1 MTRLGIAVTLLFSV
15 LAVPS
20 TAPAVPR
27 LIRPPQEHSLNVS
40 GNVYLQ
46 DTAHP
51 AQNVIVQLQGIE
63 GADHADA
70 ATNDSGAFIVYNL
83 KPAVYT
89 LSINVQGYQ
98 PTTVSVD
105 MTQTSVRSLQII
117 LPALATADSKDKPD
131 TVSAHELAISKKAKE
146 LFDSGKLKLY
156 EQNDPAGAIEDF
168 QKALTLE
175 PNYFEAE
182 YQVAMSYMAQGK
194 RDEAAANFQKSI
206 DMSGDKFGPGYVGLG
221 TIAIDRKDYAQG
233 EKSLRRGVELSPDF
247 WLAHYQLGRALFDQ
261 GHDDDAAK
269 SAEQARSLAP
279 NEPLVYRLLTNI
291 HLKQKDYRAAEA
303 DIDAYL
309 KLDPDSAAGRR
320 AKELRELVA
329 QKAESQPSPPTPAST
344 DKPTLKQ

>member
-1 MTRLGIAVTLLFSV
+1 MPRFGFAVPLLFSA
-15 LAVPS
+15 LLIPC
-20 TAPAVPR
+20 TANAVPR
-27 LIRPPQEHSLNVS
+27 EIEAPQGSLTVT

-51 AQNVIVQLQGIE
+51 ALNVLVHLQGIE
-63 GADHADA
+63 GADYADA
-70 ATNDSGAFIVYNL
+70 ATTDSGAFIVYNL
-83 KPAVYT
+83 KPAIYT

-98 PTTVSVD
+98 PTSVSVD
-105 MTQTSVRSLQII
+105 LTQTSVRSLQIV
-117 LPALATADSKDKPD
+117 LPALASEDAKNKPG
-131 TVSAHELAISKKAKE
+131 TVSAHELAVSKKAKE
-146 LFDSGKLKLY
+146 LLDSGKLKLY
-156 EQNDPAGAIEDF
+156 QQNDPAGALEDF
-168 QKALTLE
+168 NQALTLE

-194 RDEAAANFQKSI
+194 RDEAAAGFQKSI

-221 TIAIDRKDYAQG
+221 TIAIERKDYAQG

-261 GHDDDAAK
+261 GRDGDAEK

-279 NEPLVYRLLTNI
+279 NEPLIYRLLTNI

-303 DIDAYL
+303 DIDAYV

-320 AKELRELVA
+320 AKELREQVA
-329 QKAESQPSPPTPAST
+329 QKAESQPASPTPASG
-344 DKPTLKQ
+344 DKPTLKP